1 MKHDPF
7 GSLSNWGKVLD
18 LLEELANNN
27 QLASCQTGLIR
38 ILRYKG
44 HWRLREEV
52 LKRIGRIQAPSNELI
67 DQLLSILAD
76 DNIYYDVRILA
87 GNAMIQLL
95 KSVRNSFCGEINKEI
110 RKVVEKLKRT
120 PQPPFLEETL
130 DRLHIE
136 VNLPNRLEV

>member
-52 LKRIGRIQAPSNELI
+52 LKRIGRIQTPSNELI